1 MSRSV
6 LASLAAAAA
15 LAGCASN
22 PEKIVELRT
31 DLRDRMDV
39 LYDRYGGGG
48 LVRQAKTDAEK
59 ENSQAA
65 DTAARFL
72 GEMDRSYFQSYC
84 LAHGRGERL
93 ITLSD
98 KLDGFMKEPANRE
111 ACREA
116 ARLDTRIRALEERAS
131 RQ

>member
-6 LASLAAAAA
+6 LASLAAACAV
-15 LAGCASN
+15 AGCASN
-22 PEKIVELRT
+22 TEKLVELRT

-48 LVRQAKTDAEK
+48 LVRQAKADADK
-59 ENSQAA
+59 EGSQAA
-65 DTAARFL
+65 GTAARFL
-72 GEMDRSYFQSYC
+72 GEIDRTYFESYC

-93 ITLSD
+93 VTLSD
-98 KLDGFMKEPANRE
+98 KLEGFMKEPANRG

-116 ARLDTRIRALEERAS
+116 AKLDTRVHALEERAS